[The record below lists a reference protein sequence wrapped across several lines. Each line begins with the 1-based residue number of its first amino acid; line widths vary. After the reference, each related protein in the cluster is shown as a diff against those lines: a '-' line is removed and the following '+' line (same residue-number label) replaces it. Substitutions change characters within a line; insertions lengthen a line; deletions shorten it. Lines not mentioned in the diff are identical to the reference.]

1 MEEEDS
7 APLHHV
13 EELIRGNEDTLFEQ
27 AAELTNQVQP
37 NWKIQTFWFKLF
49 L

>member
-1 MEEEDS
+1 MIVCLGNMEEEDS

-27 AAELTNQVQP
+27 AAELTNQVD
-37 NWKIQTFWFKLF
+37 TA
-49 L
+49 